1 MRMSRRMGLVA
12 RVGMNPDSVTV
23 TGGKMQYWTSASTT
37 DDGWHNTDD
46 NTYDQDYS
54 KRRIPYDNWETYAG
68 RNSKSVYHNAALA
81 FKTGSFTGKGK
92 HIDISFSVQ
101 AYGYAVGFAY
111 AAQLSKHEWS
121 TEEAWL
127 AGSKTYYSESI
138 TALPSDPNAI
148 ASTTGTFAQNNS
160 RHTVTISLDAEILPN
175 TEYVLYLIGTSGTSG
190 HLLTLDKT
198 ASYPM
203 TITVTE

>member
-12 RVGMNPDSVTV
+12 SLGMNPDSVTV

-46 NTYDQDYS
+46 NTYDQDNS
-54 KRRIPYDNWETYAG
+54 VRHMPYDNWETYAG
-68 RNSKSVYHNAALA
+68 RNDGKVYHNAALA

-92 HIDISFSVQ
+92 HITITFSVQ
-101 AYGYAVGFAY
+101 AYPWDAGFAY
-111 AAQLSKHEWS
+111 AAQLSKHGWS
-121 TEEAWL
+121 TESAWL
-127 AGSKTYYSESI
+127 AGSKSYYSSSM

-148 ASTTGTFAQNNS
+148 ASKTGTFPKNTS
-160 RHTVTISLDAEILPN
+160 RHSVTISLDAEILPN
-175 TEYVLYLIGTSGTSG
+175 TEYVLYLIGTSGTTG
-190 HLLTLDKT
+190 HLLTMDKT